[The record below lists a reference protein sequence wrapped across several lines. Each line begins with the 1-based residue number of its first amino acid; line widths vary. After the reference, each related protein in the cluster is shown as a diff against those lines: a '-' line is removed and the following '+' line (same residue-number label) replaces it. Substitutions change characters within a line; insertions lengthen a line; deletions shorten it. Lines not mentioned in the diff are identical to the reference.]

1 MQSLR
6 LDEDIMGESET
17 DDDPFSARL
26 MSFEVS
32 Q

>member
-6 LDEDIMGESET
+6 LDDDLLGESET
-17 DDDPFSARL
+17 DEDPFSARL

-32 Q
+32 